1 MDACKYFVHPSI
13 NPFSAEPFVVNCI
26 CGWQGVNGVY
36 SCANYANIT
45 SNTWASFPDNT
56 KV

>member
-1 MDACKYFVHPSI
+1 MIF
-13 NPFSAEPFVVNCI
+13 NPFSAEPFVVNCL
-26 CGWQGVNGVY
+26 CGCQGVNGVY
-36 SCANYANIT
+36 SCTNYANIT